1 MSSSRYV
8 HLGVLYVYMHA
19 CAGVRKRY
27 IIEIKDTH
35 GIHDV
40 PAYKHRWTYIETDRQ
55 TDRQTDICIYRDM
68 FFCRGCM
75 FLTP

>member
-55 TDRQTDICIYRDM
+55 TDRQTDRHMYIQRHV
-68 FFCRGCM
+68 
-75 FLTP
+75 FL